1 MGFAGMFQNIV
12 QAMVDNARKAFRI
25 GIEEAPMSPT
35 GQARITYSPGSL
47 NLKYS
52 PWSRSSR
59 ETNKNNTR
67 RMDYET
73 HGSYRCL
80 VEQGAVSHSPQP
92 CCNPMDDGAPAWN
105 TAGILDRYDAPCRS
119 RSRRAAT
126 ADPHFE
132 RQYLYHR
139 HLHPGDEQRRQDDR
153 HHHRFRIFSAFP
165 GWADDRAGMVL
176 IHLRDRGI

>member
-1 MGFAGMFQNIV
+1 MSCDHFTAGHAYLMAAFEGAEHMGFAGMFQNIV

-119 RSRRAAT
+119 RSRRALLRSE
-126 ADPHFE
+126 E
-132 RQYLYHR
+132 RRVGKECRSRWSPYH
-139 HLHPGDEQRRQDDR
+139 
-153 HHHRFRIFSAFP
+153 
-165 GWADDRAGMVL
+165 
-176 IHLRDRGI
+176 